1 MCVSFGDIIGAQ
13 KWMQDTMLTK
23 FTLLVDQKRVLYKL
37 FGLERSFSRVW
48 NTKTLIYYAEQVKI
62 NRELPRAYKDIHD
75 DPHQMGGNFI
85 IDIET
90 FKILYSFKSKIPPDR
105 PSCEDLIEKLNSFN
119 NCQN

>member
-13 KWMQDTMLTK
+13 KWIQEIKLTK
-23 FTLLVDQKRVLYKL
+23 FSLLVDQKRVLYKL

-48 NTKTLIYYAEQVKI
+48 NTKTLIYYAEQVKM
-62 NRELPRAYKDIHD
+62 NRELPKTYKDIHD

-105 PSCEDLIEKLNSFN
+105 PSSEDLIEKLNSFN
-119 NCQN
+119 NYQN